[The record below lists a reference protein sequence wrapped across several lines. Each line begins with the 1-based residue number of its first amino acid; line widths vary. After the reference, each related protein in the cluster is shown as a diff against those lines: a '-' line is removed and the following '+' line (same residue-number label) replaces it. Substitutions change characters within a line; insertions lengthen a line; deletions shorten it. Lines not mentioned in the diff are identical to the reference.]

1 MPINN
6 TGSKVFNFRISG
18 CKRLI
23 GTPLTLIRPVPFL
36 TNARAVAVFYDQQE
50 RKKMVEEMMIDVR
63 SRCV

>member
-1 MPINN
+1 VPINN
-6 TGSKVFNFRISG
+6 TGSKVFNFKISG